1 MEYYKKKLTGE
12 ERKKLGMTLFPPM
25 DRLKL
30 PDALRCERLR
40 EDVIKD
46 IAADPKMFARFEKL
60 EPEDQEML
68 LEFFMGNRGLNVLY
82 DPFFKKIMNQERLEK
97 FLEQVMGQP
106 VKIVRIIPTGEL
118 QQSAEGSVMI
128 MDMIVRLGDGSYVDL
143 EVQRISVDFP
153 FERAACYASDLVV
166 RQYEQIKAEQGPGTK
181 FNYQSIRPVYVIVI
195 MNSGTEKYR
204 AFPHSYIH
212 RTPDIVRFDTGLEE
226 RAIQK
231 YIFITLD
238 IFRKLMNNED
248 KYKMTELEA
257 WMTFFG
263 SDRPEDIARLVR
275 DYPEFKE
282 MYREINRFRLKPEE
296 MMGMIGDAIRI
307 LDEGDAIMQI
317 ERLHSEVEQLQGKAE
332 QLQGEADRL
341 QGETDRLQGET
352 ERLQG
357 EKEQLQGETERLQG
371 ETERLQGETERLRDR
386 LSKQDSLLSEKDTLI
401 AELQKRLEQLQN

>member
-1 MEYYKKKLTGE
+1 M
-12 ERKKLGMTLFPPM
+12 
-25 DRLKL
+25 
-30 PDALRCERLR
+30 
-40 EDVIKD
+40 
-46 IAADPKMFARFEKL
+46 
-60 EPEDQEML
+60 
-68 LEFFMGNRGLNVLY
+68 
-82 DPFFKKIMNQERLEK
+82 
-97 FLEQVMGQP
+97 
-106 VKIVRIIPTGEL
+106 
-118 QQSAEGSVMI
+118 
-128 MDMIVRLGDGSYVDL
+128 DL

-341 QGETDRLQGET
+341 QGET

-357 EKEQLQGETERLQG
+357 EKEQ
-371 ETERLQGETERLRDR
+371 LQGETERLRDR